1 MIKRNSIKLS
11 LICGVTLSFSL
22 VAQTDFSYHAE
33 IPKDNKVS
41 TDYLEKRKKALTP
54 DAESWQKQLE
64 EAQARYDAEAARRE
78 SEKRAKCEE
87 QKYREVRRIDRD
99 KRDYYVPPPCFAIY

>member
-1 MIKRNSIKLS
+1 MIKMNSIKLS

-54 DAESWQKQLE
+54 DADRQRQLE

-78 SEKRAKCEE
+78 SEKRAKCER
-87 QKYREVRRIDRD
+87 QKHRSGRRIDRD
-99 KRDYYVPPPCFAIY
+99 KGDYYAPPPCFAIY